1 MSLTRPRL
9 RRGCASLFPKA
20 ALGMTLL
27 ALAGR
32 THAQITPACDRI
44 PRVRDAIVQQFRA
57 PGNMGGPD
65 CDAITEEVLTRWL
78 SGLDLTGR
86 GPPWQDLLTLEPG
99 VFEGLA
105 ALEWIYLQNNDLTTL
120 EAGVFE
126 GLTALRWLQLQ
137 DNDLTTLEPGLFE
150 GLTALRWLQLQDN
163 DLTALEAGLF
173 EGLTALKWLSLQN
186 NDLTT
191 LEPGLF
197 EGLTVLETLYLYD
210 NGLTT
215 LEPGLFGGLS
225 SLKTLWLHDNH
236 LTTLEAGLFE
246 ELTALEELYLYS
258 NDLTTLE
265 PGVFEGLSSLKWLY
279 LYNNDL
285 MMLEPGL
292 FDGLTGLEKLW
303 LQNNRVDPLPITI
316 SLEWIGEDGIK
327 ARANTGAPFDI
338 VLPLRVANGTIVGGA
353 SHITIPAGRG
363 AGDTLRIAG
372 TAGAIKRVT
381 VDIGPLPQKPRGHRG
396 YALVRSADLPLAG
409 LRGGL
414 ASTRTV
420 VEGTLL
426 GATVEGLT
434 VELSRSISGRRRDY
448 AWSGVTDSAGRV
460 TLTITSGHGLDASG
474 YYQARARTPDD
485 EVVGWWHSIPLN
497 RNRRQILELTL
508 GGGWRVVAVEPL
520 LPAEKE
526 VTSRVLPVIPVITRL
541 DPNYPNPF
549 NRSTLIPYRLAAP
562 GPVQLAIYN
571 LLGQPVRTLVDE
583 LQDAGVYQIRW
594 DARDQRGSEVAA
606 GVYLARLRYPGGV
619 ERRLLLYLP

>member
-1 MSLTRPRL
+1 M
-9 RRGCASLFPKA
+9 
-20 ALGMTLL
+20 
-27 ALAGR
+27 
-32 THAQITPACDRI
+32 
-44 PRVRDAIVQQFRA
+44 
-57 PGNMGGPD
+57 
-65 CDAITEEVLTRWL
+65 
-78 SGLDLTGR
+78 
-86 GPPWQDLLTLEPG
+86 EPG

-126 GLTALRWLQLQ
+126 GLTALNSIRLQN
-137 DNDLTTLEPGLFE
+137 NDLTTLEPGLFE

-163 DLTALEAGLF
+163 DLTTLEAGLF

-285 MMLEPGL
+285 MMLEAGV
-292 FDGLTGLEKLW
+292 FEGLTGLEELW
-303 LQNNRVDPLPITI
+303 LQNNRVDPLPIAI
-316 SLEWIGEDGIK
+316 SLAWIGEDGFK
-327 ARANTGAPFDI
+327 ARAHTGAPFDI

-426 GATVEGLT
+426 GAAVEGLT

-460 TLTITSGHGLDASG
+460 TLTIVSGGGLDVSG

-485 EVVGWWHSIPLN
+485 EVVGLWHSIPLN

-508 GGGWRVVAVEPL
+508 GGGMRVVAVEP

-526 VTSRVLPVIPVITRL
+526 VTSRVVPVITRL
-541 DPNYPNPF
+541 DPNYPNP
-549 NRSTLIPYRLAAP
+549 LQQHHLDPLPP
-562 GPVQLAIYN
+562 GRPRP
-571 LLGQPVRTLVDE
+571 G
-583 LQDAGVYQIRW
+583 
-594 DARDQRGSEVAA
+594 AA
-606 GVYLARLRYPGGV
+606 GGLQPARPAGAHPGGRV
-619 ERRLLLYLP
+619 PGCRGVPDPLGRPRPAGLRGGGGGLSLSPALPRRGREEAAALPPIEAGWICGPAHGPLHIRRTP